1 MLAGCLS
8 DGGEQNVPCWAET
21 TGTLVNDHWC
31 VCVLLCLLV
40 CVCVMAGQL
49 RGTFEI
55 LRLKGKKAAITG
67 FASKKPRVVY

>member
-1 MLAGCLS
+1 MMVANKMSPAGLKLQEHLS
-8 DGGEQNVPCWAET
+8 MT
-21 TGTLVNDHWC
+21 TGVC
-31 VCVLLCLLV
+31 VCSPLFACV